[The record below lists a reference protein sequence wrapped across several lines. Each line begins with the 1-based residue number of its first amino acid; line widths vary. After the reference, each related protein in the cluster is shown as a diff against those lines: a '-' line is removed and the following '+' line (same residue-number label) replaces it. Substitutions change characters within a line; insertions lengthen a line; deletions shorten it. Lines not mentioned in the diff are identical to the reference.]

1 MKGIISGIVLLFC
14 LFNQANAQ
22 TVQDTTKKVGP
33 KVIQLSGVVMVSDSL
48 YPAPF
53 VGIFRSRDFRGT
65 FSDMNG
71 YFTLPVEEGDTLYF
85 KCTGL
90 RNSRFFVPVG
100 GNDQQLSIVQLME
113 TDTVTLP
120 TAYILPFPSPTD
132 LRREVLNMDLPG
144 DEYTAF
150 NREQA
155 ELREYDGMA
164 DFADRSYDAASTA
177 LTARYNNG
185 FQSGGNILS
194 KEAWSQFLRSSRRS
208 SKKVQ

>member
-1 MKGIISGIVLLFC
+1 MKGIISGIILLFC
-14 LFNQANAQ
+14 LSNQANAQ
-22 TVQDTTKKVGP
+22 TALDTTKQSAP

-53 VGIFRSRDFRGT
+53 VGVFRSKDFRGT

-85 KCTGL
+85 KSTGL
-90 RNSRFFVPVG
+90 RNSRFFVPKG
-100 GNDQQLSIVQLME
+100 TTDLQMSIVQLME
-113 TDTVTLP
+113 ADTVTLP

-132 LRREVLNMDLPG
+132 LRREILNMDLPG
-144 DEYTAF
+144 DEYMAF
-150 NREQA
+150 NRDQA
-155 ELREYDGMA
+155 ALREYDGMA
-164 DFADRSYDAASTA
+164 DFADKSYDAASTA

-194 KEAWSQFLRSSRRS
+194 KDAWSQFLRSSRRS
-208 SKKVQ
+208 SKKIQ

>member
-1 MKGIISGIVLLFC
+1 MKGIVSGLVLLIC
-14 LFNQANAQ
+14 LFHQANGQA
-22 TVQDTTKKVGP
+22 VQDTSKKVTP

-53 VGIFRSRDFRGT
+53 VGIFRSKDFRGT

-90 RNSRFFVPVG
+90 RNSRFFVPTG
-100 GNDQQLSIVQLME
+100 LNDLQLSVVQLME
-113 TDTVTLP
+113 ADTMTLP
-120 TAYILPFPSPTD
+120 TAYILPYPSPND
-132 LRREVLNMDLPG
+132 LRREVMNMDLPG
-144 DEYTAF
+144 DNYMAF
-150 NREQA
+150 NRDQSA
-155 ELREYDGMA
+155 LREYDGMA
-164 DFADRSYDAASTA
+164 DFSDKSYDAASTA
-177 LTARYNNG
+177 LNARYNNG

-208 SKKVQ
+208 SKKIQ